1 MLIIQIFKSR
11 SSNPVAKLQLALI
24 NLQFFKQFYV
34 RERNIVLYS
43 QDIIDFDILN
53 PKYEKREVIVA
64 KQRKGKMSGE
74 GETQI
79 EILRRQTKMAEF
91 QIQTQLKAAQERQTQ
106 HLKDL
111 QAKKNLPSVALI
123 GYTNAG
129 KSAMMNAF
137 AKKEIAESKDMLF
150 QTLSNK
156 TKLVQI
162 QGNFKVLLIDTIGFV
177 MDLHH
182 SLIEPFKVTLEHLK
196 YSDLILYV

>member
-1 MLIIQIFKSR
+1 
-11 SSNPVAKLQLALI
+11 
-24 NLQFFKQFYV
+24 
-34 RERNIVLYS
+34 
-43 QDIIDFDILN
+43 
-53 PKYEKREVIVA
+53 
-64 KQRKGKMSGE
+64 MSGE